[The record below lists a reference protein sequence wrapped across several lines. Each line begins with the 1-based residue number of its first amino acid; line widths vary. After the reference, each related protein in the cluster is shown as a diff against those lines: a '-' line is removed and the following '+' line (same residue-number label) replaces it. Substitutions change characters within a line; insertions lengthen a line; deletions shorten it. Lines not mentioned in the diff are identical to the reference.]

1 MGTDTK
7 APGHPPMPPTSQPPR
22 RPDSEDEH
30 NRIYRGVSFAS
41 TSYVPWVFGRL
52 RLGNADLARLQ
63 TSGVPVLRSHDGD
76 SPVGRVTSVQK
87 NEREGLWKSDWEL
100 PKISSNVI
108 TFEQMDVGLLR
119 GISVGGSLDM
129 ASITVDNEDDV
140 SSIDDLL
147 LTADFTLVEESLT
160 PIPADVRAGI
170 DRTAGMYVLRGQPL
184 FDLLIGPEGIATPD
198 TPALRDHIGNLMRTH
213 NQHISIQRE
222 EQRMTMQSQ
231 IAPDVLQ
238 RAVADEMAHNDALKR
253 FTEVPDKL
261 DQLITSQAEEEQRNM
276 EYRAKLDKIQFGGSP
291 VLQLSNWNPVNDP
304 LLDMGKL
311 IRLYADRDAGFP
323 KLDRSTTSLEE
334 SFIERNELATP
345 GPQTVARIPW
355 TAFEERER
363 QLQLQR
369 ATLTDGAG
377 ARPLDIAI
385 MGNGGLLLS
394 TYAPILSRMMVRA
407 GVVGGQKSPWAS
419 TQVTAAAGAES
430 SDITVSSLT
439 LTDTE
444 YLPKSIAAAYELS
457 SSLQAAD
464 DGTFSMLIELA
475 IREVVSE
482 QLVTQVLGGGGGN
495 EIQGIWGTTGVPN
508 LDYGAGA
515 TDFDRDDVLDWFDNV
530 RLAKSDGSMFT
541 CVMGDGLWKLC
552 EKTPRGTDGTSSAG
566 YTEISQYLLETGAPH
581 MGMIEGEQAYHYTD
595 LSPTGVNDPGLF
607 FKADRCLLWLFG
619 DSLFLEYVPQPSR
632 KTIWK
637 LVAEANFI
645 INRPAQNAARIKR
658 S

>member
-1 MGTDTK
+1 MTT
-7 APGHPPMPPTSQPPR
+7 AVSPRNQHPPR
-22 RPDSEDEH
+22 LPDSEDDE
-30 NRIYRGVSFAS
+30 NRFYKGVSFA
-41 TSYVPWVFGRL
+41 TDDYVPWMVGKL
-52 RLGNADLARLQ
+52 RLARADLSRMR
-63 TSGVPVLRSHDGD
+63 TSGCPVLRAHNGDNLVGQVQRVEKADG
-76 SPVGRVTSVQK
+76 VWR
-87 NEREGLWKSDWEL
+87 SDWRL
-100 PKISSNVI
+100 PKIPANVT
-108 TFEQMDVGLLR
+108 TFDQLDSGILR
-119 GISVGGSLDM
+119 GVSVGGNLIWSTLK
-129 ASITVDNEDDV
+129 IDNEDEASWSDPD
-140 SSIDDLL
+140 SILFSCDWI
-147 LTADFTLVEESLT
+147 LVEESLT
-160 PIPADVRAGI
+160 AIPADVRAGV
-170 DRTAGMYVLRGQPL
+170 DRSITEALERDGAL
-184 FDLLIGPEGIATPD
+184 FDTAISPSGITTLETPSV
-198 TPALRDHIGNLMRTH
+198 LQRLQSLVSSH
-213 NQHISIQRE
+213 N
-222 EQRMTMQSQ
+222 EQVSVRRKEQTMTMQTQ
-231 IAPDVLQ
+231 IPPDVLQ
-238 RAVADEMAHNDALKR
+238 RAVADEMARNDALKR

-276 EYRAKLDKIQFGGSP
+276 EYRAKLDKLQFGGSP
-291 VLQLSNWNPVNDP
+291 VLQLSNWNPANDP

-334 SFIERNELATP
+334 SFIERNELAPP

-430 SDITVSSLT
+430 SDITTSTLT

-464 DGTFSMLIELA
+464 DGTFAMLIELA

-495 EIQGIWGTTGVPN
+495 EIQGIWGTTGVPS

-566 YTEISQYLLETGAPH
+566 FTEISQYLLETGAPH
-581 MGMIEGEQAYHYTD
+581 MGMIEGEQAYHYSD
-595 LSPTGVNDPGLF
+595 LSPTGVTNPGLF
-607 FKADRCLLWLFG
+607 FKADRCLLWLYG
-619 DSLFLEYVPQPSR
+619 DSMFLEYVPQTSR

-645 INRPAQNAARIKR
+645 INRPAQNAARVKQT
-658 S
+658 

>member
-1 MGTDTK
+1 M
-7 APGHPPMPPTSQPPR
+7 
-22 RPDSEDEH
+22 
-30 NRIYRGVSFAS
+30 SFAS

>member
-1 MGTDTK
+1 MTT
-7 APGHPPMPPTSQPPR
+7 ATSPQNLHPR
-22 RPDSEDEH
+22 RGPDREDDD
-30 NRIYRGVSFAS
+30 NRYYDQVAFAS
-41 TSYVPWVFGRL
+41 TNYVPWIIGRL
-52 RLGNADLARLQ
+52 RLGKADLGRMRS
-63 TSGVPVLRSHDGD
+63 SGVPILRAHDGNQV
-76 SPVGRVTSVQK
+76 VGRVMRISK
-87 NEREGLWKSDWEL
+87 ADDLWHANWLL
-100 PKISSNVI
+100 PKIGANII
-108 TFEQMDVGLLR
+108 TFQQMDAGILR
-119 GISVGGSLDM
+119 GISVGGSLLM
-129 ASITVDNEDDV
+129 NTMVVDNPDETDW
-140 SSIDDLL
+140 DDLL
-147 LTADFTLVEESLT
+147 LTCDWVLIEQSLT
-160 PIPADVRAGI
+160 SIPADVSSGL
-170 DRTAGMYVLRGQPL
+170 DRSLVAVLERDSAI
-184 FDLLIGPEGIATPD
+184 FDTIISPEGVLTKD
-198 TPALRDHIGNLMRTH
+198 TPALRDHIGNLLREH
-213 NQHISIQRE
+213 NQTISLRRE
-222 EQRMTMQSQ
+222 ETMTTQAISQEVIEKAIADQLARSETLQSLTQ
-231 IAPDVLQ
+231 
-238 RAVADEMAHNDALKR
+238 
-253 FTEVPDKL
+253 VPGKL
-261 DQLITSQAEEEQRNM
+261 DQLTAEVTAENERNM
-276 EYRAKLDKIQFGGSP
+276 EYRNKLDRLQFQPGGQ
-291 VLQLSNWNPVNDP
+291 VLQLSNWNAANDP
-304 LLDMGKL
+304 LLDLGKI

-334 SFIERNELATP
+334 SFTERNELATP

-355 TAFEERER
+355 TAFEEREKQR
-363 QLQLQR
+363 QLQR

-377 ARPLDIAI
+377 ARPLDITVL
-385 MGNGGLLLS
+385 GNGGLLLS

-419 TQVTAAAGAES
+419 AQVTAAAGTEG
-430 SDITVSSLT
+430 SDITISTLT

-515 TDFDRDDVLDWFDNV
+515 GDFDRQDVLDWFDNV
-530 RLAKSDGSMFT
+530 RLAKSDGGMYT
-541 CVMGDGLWKLC
+541 AVMGDGLWKLM

-581 MGMIEGEQAYHYTD
+581 MGMVEGEQAYHYTD
-595 LSPTGVNDPGLF
+595 LSPTSVNDPGLF

-645 INRPAQNAARIKR
+645 INRPAQNAARIKQA
-658 S
+658 

>member
-1 MGTDTK
+1 MTT
-7 APGHPPMPPTSQPPR
+7 AVSPQNLHPR
-22 RPDSEDEH
+22 RGPDREDDD
-30 NRIYRGVSFAS
+30 NRYYDGIAFAS
-41 TSYVPWVFGRL
+41 TSYIPWIIGRL
-52 RLGNADLARLQ
+52 RLGKADLGRMRS
-63 TSGVPVLRSHDGD
+63 SGVPVLRAHDGD
-76 SPVGRVTSVQK
+76 KVVGRVMRVEK
-87 NEREGLWKSDWEL
+87 ADDLWHANWVL
-100 PKISSNVI
+100 PKIGANII
-108 TFEQMDVGLLR
+108 TFQQMDAAILR
-119 GISVGGSLDM
+119 GISVGGSLLM
-129 ASITVDNEDDV
+129 NTMVVDNPDETDW
-140 SSIDDLL
+140 DDLL
-147 LTADFTLVEESLT
+147 LTCDWVLIEQSPTS
-160 PIPADVRAGI
+160 IPADISSGV
-170 DRTAGMYVLRGQPL
+170 DRSLVAVLERDSAI
-184 FDLLIGPEGIATPD
+184 FDTIISPEGVLTKD
-198 TPALRDHIGNLMRTH
+198 TPALRDHIGNLMREH
-213 NQHISIQRE
+213 NQQIFLMRE
-222 EQRMTMQSQ
+222 AQTMTMQTQ
-231 IAPDVLQ
+231 IPPDVLQ
-238 RAVADEMAHNDALKR
+238 RAVADEIARTETLKSL
-253 FTEVPDKL
+253 TEIPGKL
-261 DQLITSQAEEEQRNM
+261 VELTAEVTAENQRNM
-276 EYRAKLDKIQFGGSP
+276 EYRAKLDALQFGGSP
-291 VLQLSNWNPVNDP
+291 VLQLSNWNPANDP

-334 SFIERNELATP
+334 SFIERNELAPP

-355 TAFEERER
+355 AAFEERER

-377 ARPLDIAI
+377 VRALDISI
-385 MGNGGLLLS
+385 MGNGGLLLAS
-394 TYAPILSRMMVRA
+394 YAPILSRMMVRA

-419 TQVTAAAGAES
+419 AQVTAAAGAEG
-430 SDITVSSLT
+430 SDITTSTLT

-444 YLPKSIAAAYELS
+444 YLPKFIAAAYELS

-464 DGTFSMLIELA
+464 DGTFAMLIELA

-581 MGMIEGEQAYHYTD
+581 MGMIEGEQAYHYSD
-595 LSPTGVNDPGLF
+595 LSPTGVTNPGLF
-607 FKADRCLLWLFG
+607 FKADRCLLWLYG
-619 DSLFLEYVPQPSR
+619 DSMFLEYVPQTSR

-645 INRPAQNAARIKR
+645 INRPAQNAARIKQA
-658 S
+658 

>member
-1 MGTDTK
+1 MATDTK
-7 APGHPPMPPTSQPPR
+7 APSHPPMPPTSQPPR
-22 RPDSEDEH
+22 KPDSEDEH

-147 LTADFTLVEESLT
+147 LTADWTLVEQSLT

-184 FDLLIGPEGIATPD
+184 FDLLIGPEGITTPD
-198 TPALRDHIGNLMRTH
+198 SPALRDHIGTLMRSH
-213 NQHISIQRE
+213 NESVTLRRE
-222 EQRMTMQSQ
+222 QAMTTQTQ
-231 IAPDVLQ
+231 IPPDVLQ

-345 GPQTVARIPW
+345 GPQTVARLPW
-355 TAFEERER
+355 KAFEERER

-377 ARPLDIAI
+377 VRPLDITI
-385 MGNGGLLLS
+385 MGNGGLLLA

-419 TQVTAAAGAES
+419 AQVTAAAGAEG
-430 SDITVSSLT
+430 SDITTSTLT

-457 SSLQAAD
+457 SSLQASD
-464 DGTFSMLIELA
+464 DGTFSMLIDLA

-482 QLVTQVLGGGGGN
+482 QLVTQILLGGGGN
-495 EIQGIWGTTGVPN
+495 EIQGIWGTTSVPN

-581 MGMIEGEQAYHYTD
+581 MGMIEGEQAYHYSD
-595 LSPTGVNDPGLF
+595 LSPTGVTNPGLF
-607 FKADRCLLWLFG
+607 FKADRCLLWLYG
-619 DSLFLEYVPQPSR
+619 DSMFLEYVPQTSR

-645 INRPAQNAARIKR
+645 INRPAQNAARIKQA
-658 S
+658 